1 MTGWQKH
8 TWFLRSRKVQVA
20 LATIVAALAAQY
32 GLELSETTL
41 VAVITTGAAVILGI
55 AVEDAGAKAA
65 TDRRSV
71 PQTQL
76 TQTPPPDQ
84 NLN

>member
-65 TDRRSV
+65 SKES
-71 PQTQL
+71 
-76 TQTPPPDQ
+76 PPPTQ

>member
-1 MTGWQKH
+1 MLNADSFKRH

-20 LATIVAALAAQY
+20 IATILAAVLAQY
-32 GLELSETTL
+32 GLDVSETTL

-65 TDRRSV
+65 TKES
-71 PQTQL
+71 QL
-76 TQTPPPDQ
+76 PTQ